1 MEGFRGRGDSA
12 TRGAPSAEFIG
23 IVLVVF
29 IIGTLVSSETVGSS
43 LIAFTQLT
51 SAGVLFC

>member
-1 MEGFRGRGDSA
+1 MEGFQGRGDSA

-29 IIGTLVSSETVGSS
+29 IIGTLVSSKTVGSS